1 MILDKSEIKNRINR
15 FYELMNGRYP
25 DWDIVLIFDRVNQ
38 YYFTGTIQDSILIFT
53 KSSGAHF
60 FVRKSYS
67 RAMMESNFEN
77 IYQMNSFSDI
87 IGVLGNREYENGYA
101 ETSKVPI
108 DLFNMANKHIK
119 IKNLNSVDAVLEY
132 QRSIKSD
139 AEIEIIKETGQKHI
153 DFLLNVIPDIIEENM
168 TELDFA
174 AKSNYEL
181 MKHGHHGTIRFS
193 MFQTNPMSGQIA
205 FGDNSTY
212 PTGFDGPGGSKGLHP
227 SQPHFGDS
235 ERRLKKG
242 DLIFADIPYSMY
254 GYHTDVTRIY
264 IFDDKPDE
272 TIKKAHSECLRIEK
286 IIASHMKPG
295 AVPAYI
301 YDDVIKQADKKYID
315 NFMGV
320 KGENVKFLGH
330 GVGLYINETPV
341 LSPKF
346 REPLEKNMV
355 IAIEPKISID
365 GIGMVGVENTYIITD
380 DGCQCITKGGEEII
394 EVYSK

>member
-1 MILDKSEIKNRINR
+1 MILEKSEIENRINR
-15 FYELMNGRYP
+15 FYELMNERCP
-25 DWDIVLIFDRVNQ
+25 DWDIVLVFDRVNQ

-53 KSSGAHF
+53 KSKGAHF
-60 FVRKSYS
+60 FARKSYS
-67 RAMMESNFEN
+67 RAKMESNFEN
-77 IYQMNSFSDI
+77 IHKMNSFGDI
-87 IGVLGNREYENGYA
+87 VGVLGSSEYENGYA

-119 IKNLNSVDAVLEY
+119 IKNLKSADAVLEY

-139 AEIEIIKETGQKHI
+139 AEIEIIKETGKRHI
-153 DFLLNVIPDIIEENM
+153 DFLINVIPNIIEENM

-181 MKHGHHGTIRFS
+181 INHGHHGTIRFS
-193 MFQTNPMSGQIA
+193 MFQTNPTSGQIA
-205 FGDNSTY
+205 FGENSTY
-212 PTGFDGPGGSKGLHP
+212 PTSFDGPGGSKGLNP
-227 SQPHFGDS
+227 SQPHFGD
-235 ERRLKKG
+235 RKRKLRKG

-264 IFDDKPDE
+264 IFGDKPSE
-272 TIKKAHSECLRIEK
+272 EIKKAHGECLRIEK
-286 IIASHMKPG
+286 LIASYMKPG
-295 AVPAYI
+295 AVPADI
-301 YDDVIKQADKKYID
+301 YNNVIEQVDKQYLD

-330 GVGLYINETPV
+330 GAGLYINETPV

-346 REPLEKNMV
+346 TEPLEKNMV
-355 IAIEPKISID
+355 IAIEPKISIE
-365 GIGMVGVENTYIITD
+365 GVGMVGVENTYIITD
-380 DGCQCITKGGEEII
+380 DGCECITEGGEEII